1 MNDTEATYD
10 SNERGWGAVAH
21 LAALCGVLV
30 PLGNILGPLVVWLAK
45 RRDSELVDAEGKEAM
60 NFQITITLSLLL
72 CIPAVFIGI
81 GGKLFLL
88 ICAANVFFIIK
99 AALHASKGDS
109 YSYPLTMRLIG

>member
-21 LAALCGVLV
+21 LAALCGIFI

-72 CIPAVFIGI
+72 CIPAVFIGV

-88 ICAANVFFIIK
+88 ICVANVFFIIK
-99 AALHASKGDS
+99 AALHAAKGDS